1 MIRLT
6 QCVVAVLLVL
16 TIVAHQLPAG
26 PAIGTRLSQFNVRDC
41 SGPAAGKSLCYFCRY
56 GSRPVVCLFTRKITP
71 AVSQLIQK
79 LDQQVGEHR
88 RDRLAAFVVVLAE
101 DTAAVE
107 RSLKQ
112 LAAELELRYVPLT
125 IYRDSA
131 LKLQRLLQLED
142 EAALEVLSWRR
153 SQVLTNRIYRDGKLT
168 AKDQADVIGDA
179 LHLLGG
185 RRAP

>member
-1 MIRLT
+1 
-6 QCVVAVLLVL
+6 
-16 TIVAHQLPAG
+16 
-26 PAIGTRLSQFNVRDC
+26 
-41 SGPAAGKSLCYFCRY
+41 
-56 GSRPVVCLFTRKITP
+56 VVCLLTRKITP

-112 LAAELELRYVPLT
+112 LAAELQLRYVPLT

-131 LKLQRLLQLED
+131 LKLQRLLQLDD

-153 SQVLTNRIYRDGKLT
+153 SRVITNRVYRDAKLT
-168 AKDQADVIGDA
+168 SKDQADVLGDV

-185 RRAP
+185 RKAP